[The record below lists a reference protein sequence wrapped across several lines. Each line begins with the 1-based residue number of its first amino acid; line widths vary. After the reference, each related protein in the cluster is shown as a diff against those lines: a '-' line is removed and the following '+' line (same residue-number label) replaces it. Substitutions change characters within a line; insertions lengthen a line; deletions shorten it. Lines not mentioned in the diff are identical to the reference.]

1 MERNYTIKW
10 YDLLDSTNNEA
21 IKNIDSYDN
30 LSVIA
35 AVEQT
40 AGKGQRGNRWF
51 SRPGENLTFSIV
63 CRFEELPPHKQ
74 FLVSEAVALGLR
86 EYMRAK
92 GLKASVKWP
101 NDIYVGDKK
110 ICGVLIENCVRG
122 NRLYASVAGIG
133 INLNQTGWGESAPNP
148 TSLAIE
154 TGRTD
159 YDPKAELTLVIAS
172 MDRYLAM
179 ITEDPASLDSEYGD
193 SLYRLGE
200 WHDFRDTASGMVFKG
215 SIQGVTEKGTLLVKD
230 EEGAVKEYAFK
241 EIAYIL

>member
-1 MERNYTIKW
+1 MARNYTIKW

-35 AVEQT
+35 AIEQT

-51 SRPGENLTFSIV
+51 SRPGENLTFSII
-63 CRFEELPPHKQ
+63 CRFEALPPHKQ

-86 EYMRAK
+86 EYMRSR

-101 NDIYVGDKK
+101 NDIYIGDKK

-133 INLNQTGWGESAPNP
+133 INMNQTEWGGSAPNP

-154 TGRTD
+154 TGKTG
-159 YDPKAELTLVIAS
+159 YDPESELKNVIAA
-172 MDRYLAM
+172 MDRYLVM
-179 ITEDPASLDSEYGD
+179 ITDAPELLDSEYRE

-200 WHDFRDTASGMVFKG
+200 WHDFRDTAADKVFRG